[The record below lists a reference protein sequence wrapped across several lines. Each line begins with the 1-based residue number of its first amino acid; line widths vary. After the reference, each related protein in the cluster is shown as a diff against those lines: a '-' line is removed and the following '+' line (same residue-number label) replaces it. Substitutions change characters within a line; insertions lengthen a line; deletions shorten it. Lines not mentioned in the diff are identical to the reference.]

1 MLSSMWMIIILKI
14 RYMGKIS
21 VFTQEDYEVIA
32 RDFADL
38 MEASKKR
45 CTSQEELD
53 IVQKAFDFANEAH
66 KGVRRRSGEP
76 YILHPIAVAKI
87 VVTNIGLGYKSIV
100 AALLHDV
107 VEDTDYTVDDLRS
120 LFGDKVATLV
130 EGLTKIK
137 TVLDNED
144 KAQQKSMQAE
154 NFKRILLTLND
165 DVRVVLIKLA
175 DRLHN
180 CRTIEFMPE
189 HKRDKILSETMFVFI
204 PLAHRLGLYGV
215 KSEME
220 DIWLRYKEPEAFHD
234 ITAKINRNV
243 IDKDKQIN
251 EFIAP
256 IDSALK
262 AAGFSYENKK
272 RVKTPYSI
280 WNKMNTK
287 GITFDQIYDLY
298 AVRIIFDPDEASN
311 ETERDQCYH
320 IFSIIT
326 GLYRYKADR
335 VRDWVNYP
343 KNNGYEALHC
353 TLMSSTGIWIEVQ
366 IRSRRMNEVAEKG
379 IAAHWSYKKDGFAE
393 ENISEMD
400 KWITKVK
407 DILVNPDVN
416 ALELLDL
423 IHNDLIQTDIMVFTP
438 KGEQKSI
445 EKGATALDFA
455 YSIHTEIGNRAIAAK
470 VNLRLVPLS
479 YVLKTGDQ
487 VEIIT
492 AENETPKREWLQFLK
507 TRKAKA
513 IVTDY
518 FKGERQESIRIGKK
532 MVDEQLNALGQKP
545 TDKILN
551 MLLEG
556 YEIFESR
563 PDELY
568 FRVGAG
574 LIKLYNLS
582 DVLKAQFEKSKK
594 KNSSW
599 TFPWFRKEDKKEENY
614 VISDDGSD
622 QRYVIASCCNPI
634 PGDSVV
640 GFKASDGTVTVHKKS
655 CSTANNL
662 ASKFG
667 DKIVMP
673 VWEKAKEQN
682 LSFLVRLSLQGFD
695 RIGMINEITRYI
707 SFVLSVNIKKFCLG
721 TEDGVFEGFID
732 LYVHDM
738 GDLGKLIKKLEKIE
752 GIQSV
757 IRTDL

>member
-1 MLSSMWMIIILKI
+1 MA
-14 RYMGKIS
+14 KIS
-21 VFTQEDYEVIA
+21 EFTQHDYEVIA
-32 RDFADL
+32 RDYADL
-38 MEASKKR
+38 KEAARKR
-45 CTSQEELD
+45 CADAAELEV
-53 IVQKAFDFANEAH
+53 VQKAFDFANEAH

-87 VVTNIGLGYKSIV
+87 VVSNIGLGYKSIA

-107 VEDTDYTVDDLRS
+107 VEDTNYTVDDLRS

-130 EGLTKIK
+130 DGLTKIK

-144 KAQQKSMQAE
+144 KAEQKSMQAE
-154 NFKRILLTLND
+154 NFKRILLTLKD

-189 HKRDKILSETMFVFI
+189 HKRDKILSETMYIFI

-220 DIWLRYKEPEAFHD
+220 DIWLRYKEPDAFND

-251 EFIAP
+251 DFIEP
-256 IDSALK
+256 IDLALK
-262 AAGFSYENKK
+262 AAGFRYEIKK

-298 AVRIIFDPDEASN
+298 AVRIIFDPEAHSN
-311 ETERDQCYH
+311 VTERDQCYH
-320 IFSIIT
+320 VFSIIT
-326 GLYRYKADR
+326 GIYRYKADR

-353 TLMSSTGIWIEVQ
+353 TLMSHSGIWIEVQ
-366 IRSRRMNEVAEKG
+366 IRSRRMNDIAEKG
-379 IAAHWSYKKDGFAE
+379 IAAHWAYKKDGFAE
-393 ENISEMD
+393 ENESEMD
-400 KWITKVK
+400 KWILKVK
-407 DILVNPDVN
+407 DIIANPDVN
-416 ALELLDL
+416 ALDLLDMV
-423 IHNDLIQTDIMVFTP
+423 HNDLIKTDILVFTP

-455 YSIHTEIGNRAIAAK
+455 YSIHSEIGNKAIAAK

-479 YVLKTGDQ
+479 YTLKTGDQ

-492 AENETPKREWLQFLK
+492 AENEKPKREWLQLVKTGKARNIIMNQLK
-507 TRKAKA
+507 S
-513 IVTDY
+513 
-518 FKGERQESIRIGKK
+518 ERHESINIGKK
-532 MVDEQLNALGQKP
+532 MLEDQLEVLGYRLNDKTINAL
-545 TDKILN
+545 
-551 MLLEG
+551 MEG
-556 YEIFESR
+556 YEIFDTKPE
-563 PDELY
+563 EMY
-568 FRVGAG
+568 FRIGAG
-574 LIKLYNLS
+574 MIKLSSLS
-582 DVLKAQFEKSKK
+582 EILQKWHENSRK
-594 KNSSW
+594 KNWS
-599 TFPWFRKEDKKEENY
+599 FPWFGSKSKEKKQDQY
-614 VISDDGSD
+614 VISNDDSGHK
-622 QRYVIASCCNPI
+622 YIIASCCNPI

-640 GFKASDGTVTVHKKS
+640 GFLASDGTVTVHKRTCK
-655 CSTANNL
+655 TANNL

-667 DKIVMP
+667 DNIVMP
-673 VWEKAKEQN
+673 KWDAQAKSQN
-682 LSFLVRLSLQGFD
+682 LSFLVRLSLKGFD
-695 RIGMINEITRYI
+695 RIGIINDITRYI
-707 SFVLSVNIKKFCLG
+707 SFVMSVNIKSFSLS
-721 TEDGVFEGFID
+721 TDDGVFDGYID

-738 GDLGKLIKKLEKIE
+738 GDLEKLTKKLQKIE

-757 IRTDL
+757 VRTEL

>member
-1 MLSSMWMIIILKI
+1 
-14 RYMGKIS
+14 MGS
-21 VFTQEDYEVIA
+21 VSEFKNTDYEVIA
-32 RDFADL
+32 REYADL
-38 MEASKKR
+38 KEAARKR
-45 CTSQEELD
+45 CTDQGELD
-53 IVQKAFDFANEAH
+53 MIQKAFDFANEAH

-87 VVTNIGLGYKSIV
+87 VVSNIGLGYKSII

-107 VEDTDYTVDDLRS
+107 VEDTSYTVDDIRS
-120 LFGDKVATLV
+120 LFGEKVATLV

-180 CRTIEFMPE
+180 CRTIEYMPE

-204 PLAHRLGLYGV
+204 PLAHRLGLYGI

-220 DIWLRYKEPEAFHD
+220 DIWLRYKEPEAFND

-243 IDKDKQIN
+243 IDKDKEIN
-251 EFIAP
+251 DFIAP
-256 IDSALK
+256 IDKALS
-262 AAGFSYENKK
+262 AAGFRFEIKK

-287 GITFDQIYDLY
+287 RIDFDQIYDLY
-298 AVRIIFDPDEASN
+298 AVRIIFDPGENTN

-326 GLYRYKADR
+326 GMYRYKADR

-353 TLMSSTGIWIEVQ
+353 TLMSKTGIWIEVQ

-379 IAAHWSYKKDGFAE
+379 IAAHWAYKKDGFASNE
-393 ENISEMD
+393 SEMD

-407 DILVNPDVN
+407 EILVNPDVN
-416 ALELLDL
+416 ALDLLDL
-423 IHNDLIQTDIMVFTP
+423 IHNDLIKTDIFVFTP
-438 KGEQKSI
+438 KGEQRSI
-445 EKGATALDFA
+445 EKSATALDFA
-455 YSIHTEIGNRAIAAK
+455 YSIHSQIGNKAIAAK

-492 AENETPKREWLQFLK
+492 AENEKPKREWLDFVK

-513 IVTDY
+513 IITDY
-518 FKGERQESIRIGKK
+518 LKSERLETIKVGRK
-532 MVDEQLNALGQKP
+532 MLNDQLEALGYKLN
-545 TDKILN
+545 DKTVN
-551 MLLEG
+551 MLMKG
-556 YEIFESR
+556 YDVYDTK

-568 FRVGAG
+568 FRIGIG
-574 LIKLYNLS
+574 KIRLSNLS
-582 DVLKAQFEKSKK
+582 EVLKNAQESKK
-594 KNSSW
+594 ENKGFFSL
-599 TFPWFRKEDKKEENY
+599 FKKKEQDY
-614 VISDDGSD
+614 VISDSEDSKH
-622 QRYVIASCCNPI
+622 RYVIATCCNPI
-634 PGDSVV
+634 PGDSVI
-640 GFKASDGTVTVHKKS
+640 GFLSSDGTVTVHKRT
-655 CSTANNL
+655 CAEANNL

-667 DKIVMP
+667 DRIVIP
-673 VWEKAKEQN
+673 KWEQAKTQN
-682 LSFLVRLSLQGFD
+682 LSFLVRLSLKGFD
-695 RIGMINEITRYI
+695 RIGMINDITRYI
-707 SFVLSVNIKKFCLG
+707 SFVMSVNIRKFCLG
-721 TEDGVFEGFID
+721 TEDGVFEGYID

-738 GDLGKLIKKLEKIE
+738 GDLEKLIRRLQKIE

-757 IRTDL
+757 IRTDM

>member
-1 MLSSMWMIIILKI
+1 
-14 RYMGKIS
+14 MGKIS
-21 VFTQEDYEVIA
+21 EFTAQDHEVIA
-32 RDFADL
+32 RDYADL
-38 MEASKKR
+38 LEAARKR
-45 CTSQEELD
+45 CSDAKELEM
-53 IVQKAFDFANEAH
+53 IQKAFDFANEAH

-87 VVTNIGLGYKSIV
+87 VVSNIGLGYKSIV

-204 PLAHRLGLYGV
+204 PLAHRLGLYSV

-220 DIWLRYKEPEAFHD
+220 DIWLRFKEPEAFNE
-234 ITAKINRNV
+234 ISAQINRN
-243 IDKDKQIN
+243 ISDKEDRIN
-251 EFIAP
+251 DFIAP
-256 IDSALK
+256 IEDALNK
-262 AAGFSYENKK
+262 AGFRFEIKK

-280 WNKMNTK
+280 WHKMQTK

-298 AVRIIFDPDEASN
+298 AVRIIFDPEN
-311 ETERDQCYH
+311 TQKETERDQCYH

-326 GLYRYKADR
+326 ALYRYKADR

-353 TLMSSTGIWIEVQ
+353 TLMSQSGIWVEVQ
-366 IRSRRMNEVAEKG
+366 IRSKRMNEIAEKG
-379 IAAHWSYKKDGFAE
+379 IAAHWAYKKDGFAE
-393 ENISEMD
+393 SNESEMD

-407 DILVNPDVN
+407 EILVNPDVN
-416 ALELLDL
+416 ALDLLDM
-423 IHNDLIQTDIMVFTP
+423 IHNDLIKTDILVFTP
-438 KGEQKSI
+438 KGEQRSI
-445 EKGATALDFA
+445 EKGATALDLA
-455 YSIHTEIGNRAIAAK
+455 YAIHTEIGNKAIAAK

-492 AENETPKREWLQFLK
+492 AENEKPKSEWLNFLK
-507 TRKAKA
+507 TRKAKS
-513 IVTDY
+513 IVVDY
-518 FKGERQESIRIGKK
+518 LKGEKQETIKIGRK
-532 MVDEQLNALGQKP
+532 MVQEQLEALGYKFG
-545 TDKILN
+545 DKTVN
-551 MLLEG
+551 MLMDG
-556 YEIFESR
+556 YEVFESK

-568 FRVGAG
+568 FRVGIG
-574 LIKLYNLS
+574 VIKLNNLPE
-582 DVLKAQFEKSKK
+582 VLKKAHEKAKK
-594 KNSSW
+594 KSSGW
-599 TFPWFRKEDKKEENY
+599 SFPWFKNTKEDKKEDY
-614 VISDDGSD
+614 VIDGNDDKHK
-622 QRYVIASCCNPI
+622 YVIASCCNPI

-655 CSTANNL
+655 CPTANNL

-673 VWEKAKEQN
+673 KWEHAKTQN
-682 LSFLVRLSLQGFD
+682 LSFLVRLSLKGFD
-695 RIGMINEITRYI
+695 RIGMINDITRYI

-721 TEDGVFEGFID
+721 TEDGVFEGYID

-738 GDLGKLIKKLEKIE
+738 GDLEKLTRKLEKIE

>member
-1 MLSSMWMIIILKI
+1 
-14 RYMGKIS
+14 MGS
-21 VFTQEDYEVIA
+21 VSEFSQHDHEVIA
-32 RDFADL
+32 REYADL
-38 MEASKKR
+38 KEAARKR
-45 CTSQEELD
+45 CSDQSELD
-53 IVQKAFDFANEAH
+53 MIQKAFDFANEAH

-87 VVTNIGLGYKSIV
+87 VVSNIGLGYKSIV

-107 VEDTDYTVDDLRS
+107 VEDTSYTIDDLRS

-180 CRTIEFMPE
+180 CRTIEYMPE

-204 PLAHRLGLYGV
+204 PLAHRLGLYGI

-220 DIWLRYKEPEAFHD
+220 DIWLRYKEPEAFHE

-243 IDKDKQIN
+243 IDKDKEIN
-251 EFIAP
+251 DFIAP
-256 IDSALK
+256 IEASLRK
-262 AAGFSYENKK
+262 AGFKFEIKK

-280 WNKMNTK
+280 WNKMNNK
-287 GITFDQIYDLY
+287 RIDFEQIYDLY
-298 AVRIIFDPDEASN
+298 AVRIIFDPDESTN

-326 GLYRYKADR
+326 AIYRYKADR

-353 TLMSSTGIWIEVQ
+353 TLMSHTGIWIEVQ

-379 IAAHWSYKKDGFAE
+379 IAAHWAYKKDGFAGTE
-393 ENISEMD
+393 SEMD
-400 KWITKVK
+400 KWISKVK
-407 DILVNPDVN
+407 EILVNPDVN
-416 ALELLDL
+416 ALDLLDL
-423 IHNDLIQTDIMVFTP
+423 IHNDLIKTDIFVFTP

-455 YSIHTEIGNRAIAAK
+455 YSIHTQIGNKAIAAK
-470 VNLRLVPLS
+470 VNLKLVPLS

-492 AENETPKREWLQFLK
+492 AENEKPKREWLDFVK
-507 TRKAKA
+507 TRKAKS
-513 IVTDY
+513 IIMDY
-518 FKGERQESIRIGKK
+518 LKGERLESVKIGKRMLGDQLEALGYKMSDKIVNMLMKGYEVYDSRPEELFFRIGI
-532 MVDEQLNALGQKP
+532 G
-545 TDKILN
+545 T
-551 MLLEG
+551 
-556 YEIFESR
+556 
-563 PDELY
+563 
-568 FRVGAG
+568 
-574 LIKLYNLS
+574 IKLSNLS
-582 DVLKAQFEKSKK
+582 EVLKKAHEQKKS
-594 KNSSW
+594 SSGL
-599 TFPWFRKEDKKEENY
+599 FNWFKKERKDDEDY
-614 VISDDGSD
+614 VISDSTDSRN
-622 QRYVIASCCNPI
+622 RYVIATCCNPI
-634 PGDSVV
+634 PGDNVI
-640 GFKASDGTVTVHKKS
+640 GFLASDGTVTVHKRS
-655 CSTANNL
+655 CEKANGM

-667 DKIVMP
+667 DKIIIP
-673 VWEKAKEQN
+673 KWEHAKTQN
-682 LSFLVRLSLQGFD
+682 LSFLVRLSLKGFD
-695 RIGMINEITRYI
+695 RIGMINDITRYI
-707 SFVLSVNIKKFCLG
+707 SFVMSVNIRKFCLG
-721 TEDGVFEGFID
+721 TEDGVFEGYID
-732 LYVHDM
+732 LYVHEM
-738 GDLGKLIKKLEKIE
+738 GDLDKLIKRLQKIE